1 MAGPACGRLLLFRE
15 RALMELGYVFIVGL
29 ILGFGISIPVGP
41 INLICV
47 QRTLNEGRK
56 AGFIAGLGAATAD
69 SIYGL
74 VAAVGISFVA
84 EELQAHNI
92 ALRVLG
98 GLLLIV
104 VGAKTIYDAR
114 RGVMNGRGDDDH
126 RHWIRDWASH
136 AGNFFA
142 TFILTLTNPI
152 TILAFA
158 ALFTGLGLSKHDLTH
173 LLEGGLWLGVFIG
186 ASAWWWTVVLLVS
199 FFRNLFNAKRLV
211 VVNRVAGGL
220 MAICGLFILV
230 SPFVFHSKIDETA
243 KSEFSFLHLIH
254 TDR

>member
-1 MAGPACGRLLLFRE
+1 
-15 RALMELGYVFIVGL
+15 MELGYVFFVGL

-47 QRTLNEGRK
+47 QRTLNEGRR

-84 EELQAHNI
+84 DELEAHNI
-92 ALRVLG
+92 AIRIIG
-98 GLLLIV
+98 GLVLILIGV
-104 VGAKTIYDAR
+104 KTAYDAK
-114 RGVMNGRGDDDH
+114 RGNNNGLENSKRK
-126 RHWIRDWASH
+126 HWIREWASH

-142 TFILTLTNPI
+142 TFVLTLTNPI

-158 ALFTGLGLSKHDLTH
+158 ALFTGLGLSKHELNH

-199 FFRNLFNAKRLV
+199 LFKNMFNAKRLITL
-211 VVNRVAGGL
+211 NRIAGAL
-220 MAICGLFILV
+220 MALCGLFILI
-230 SPFVFHSKIDETA
+230 SPFMFHEKPPST
-243 KSEFSFLHLIH
+243 SRSPFSFLHFINNKG
-254 TDR
+254 